1 MLDKDTLLG
10 QFNEI
15 ENRVE
20 SLITRCNSLQ
30 KTNSE
35 LTATIDNLEAAL
47 KKKEADESQDG
58 EVKALIRSKIDNLLE
73 RLDGITEAG
82 T

>member
-1 MLDKDTLLG
+1 MDKETLLK

-15 ENRVE
+15 ENRIE

-30 KTNSE
+30 NT
-35 LTATIDNLEAAL
+35 NLELSAKIENLEEAL
-47 KKKEADESQDG
+47 GQKEAHENQDS
-58 EVKALIRSKIDNLLE
+58 EVKALIRTKIDNLLE